1 MKAIAVFPGKP
12 DSAHIADVPRPRL
25 DEIPDGRGVLVKVLR
40 VGLDATDRDISA
52 GQYGIAPPGSDYLVL
67 GHESLGVVE
76 EVGEHV
82 TELAPGD
89 YVVALVRHPGEGL
102 YDAVGLPDMT
112 TADTYYEHGISLLH
126 GFLAEHYVDSP
137 EFLIKIP
144 PSLREVAVL
153 LEPTSAV
160 EKGLLQVLEI
170 QRRLKIWQP
179 RRAAVLGAGPTGLIA
194 AALLRLREVEVVAF
208 ARERPPHL
216 RQELVEAVGARYQ
229 STEERTLSQVAEQE
243 GRFDLIFDASGFSPL
258 AFEAM
263 TALAKNG
270 VLVLSSATS
279 GDREVTVPA
288 DVINLEFVL
297 GNKVMVGTVNANR
310 DAFELGVRD
319 LAMAESRFPGW
330 LGRLITRRVE
340 GLDPCPY
347 EVRLLDTGPGAIKTC
362 VDVAPMA

>member
-1 MKAIAVFPGKP
+1 MKAITVFPGMK
-12 DSAHIADVPRPRL
+12 DSARVADLPRPRL
-25 DEIPDGRGVLVKVLR
+25 EEVPEGRGVLVKVLR
-40 VGLDATDRDISA
+40 VGLDGTDKEISA
-52 GQYGIAPPGSDYLVL
+52 GEYGIAPPGSDYLVI

-76 EVGEHV
+76 QVGDHV

-89 YVVALVRHPGEGL
+89 FVVAMVRHPGEGL
-102 YDAVGLPDMT
+102 YDAIGLPDMT

-126 GFLAEHYVDSP
+126 GFLAEYYVDSP
-137 EFLIKIP
+137 EYLIKVP

-153 LEPTSAV
+153 LEPTSIV
-160 EKGLLQVLEI
+160 EKGLTQVLEI

-179 RRAAVLGAGPTGLIA
+179 RRAAVLGAGSIGLLA
-194 AALLRLREVEVVAF
+194 TALLRMRDVEVVAF
-208 ARERPPHL
+208 AKEKAPYL
-216 RQELVEAVGARYQ
+216 RSELAEAVGARYQ
-229 STEERTLSQVAEQE
+229 STEERTLSQLAEQE
-243 GRFDLIFDASGFSPL
+243 GRFDLIFEASGFSPL

-270 VLVLSSATS
+270 VLVLTSVTS
-279 GDREVTVPA
+279 GQREVSVPTDA
-288 DVINLEFVL
+288 INLEFVL

-330 LGRLITRRVE
+330 LSRLITRRVE
-340 GLDPCPY
+340 GLDQCPS
-347 EVRLLDTGPGAIKTC
+347 EVRLLDTGPAAIKTC